1 MIGQTISHYRIVE
14 KLGGGGMGVVYKAED
29 TRLHRFVALKFLP
42 EEVARDPQTLARFQ
56 REAQAASALN
66 HPNICTI
73 YDIGEQDGEAFIAME
88 FLDGAT
94 LKHMV
99 AGRPLETEMLLSLGI
114 EIADALDAAHAAG
127 IIHRD
132 IKPANIFVTKRG
144 HAKVLDF
151 GLAKVA
157 LTTGSSGQ
165 VASANTMTAID
176 EQHLTSPGSTL
187 GTVAYMSPEQVR
199 GKELDGRSDLF
210 SFGVVLYEMA
220 TGALPFRGDT
230 SGIIFEAILNRTP
243 AAPVRLN
250 PDLPAKLEE
259 LINKALEKD
268 RELRYQHAGDI
279 RADLKRLQRET
290 QSGRA
295 PVAGS
300 TAQDDA
306 GVPPPLAHQ
315 ASSGKYKAAS
325 ASAITA
331 VNQPEPR
338 SRHWMVITAALIV
351 AVAVGAGIFF
361 WHSRANQLT
370 EKDSILL
377 ADFTNTTGD
386 PVFDGTLKTALQVSL
401 AQSPFLNLVSQQDV
415 ARTLKLMG
423 QPADAR
429 VTPEIGREIC
439 QRNGI
444 KALVH
449 GSIAS
454 LGSSYVITLEAL
466 NAATGSAIGE
476 EQTQAASKEKVLDA
490 LGDASTKLRSKLGES
505 LASIQKFD
513 KPLAEATTPSLDALK
528 MNTEASIRN
537 NNGDFLGAIEFSKH
551 AVELDP
557 NFAMGFRGLA
567 VEYSNLGQSETM
579 LPYIRK
585 AFELKNRASER
596 ERFAITS
603 DYYQYTGQIDKAVD
617 TYTEYKQV
625 YPRDERPRVNLAAT
639 YLSLGQF
646 DKALQNALEANQLS
660 PEKFNGYSVAAF
672 AYTALNRLDD
682 AKAVL
687 AEAQQ
692 RKLGAGVIHE
702 QLGTIALDQGDLATL
717 EKEDALAKASPQ
729 GEFDLLQR
737 DAGLAAAHGQMR
749 RSRDLFKQ
757 AEAAAQR
764 LELTESVVNS
774 ITYEAWIEAVIQNR
788 AEAIKGGDAALK
800 QSQAPSVMLSVA
812 DVYAR
817 AGEDARALQL
827 VEQVVKQRPDDVFVQ
842 LVNAPV
848 VRAVV
853 ELNHHGADKALDV
866 MKAAQAFDRANTESL
881 YTRASAL
888 LMAGKGPDAA
898 QEFQTILNLK
908 NSSPSDPTMSFA
920 QLGLAHAYALAGDA
934 AKSRSAY
941 QDFLALW
948 KDADPDIPLLKD
960 AKTEYAKLQ

>member
-29 TRLHRFVALKFLP
+29 TRLHRFIALKFLP

-66 HPNICTI
+66 HSNICTI

-99 AGRPLETEMLLSLGI
+99 AGRPMENEMLLSLGI

-144 HAKVLDF
+144 HAKILDF

-157 LTTGSSGQ
+157 PSTGSSSQ
-165 VASANTMTAID
+165 VASANTMTALE

-230 SGIIFEAILNRTP
+230 SGLIFEAILNRTP

-250 PDLPAKLEE
+250 PELPSKLEE
-259 LINKALEKD
+259 VINKALEKD
-268 RELRYQHAGDI
+268 RELRYQRAADL
-279 RADLKRLQRET
+279 RADLRRLQRET

-295 PVAGS
+295 AAASAV
-300 TAQDDA
+300 AQDDA
-306 GVPPPLAHQ
+306 EVVPTPIAHQ
-315 ASSGKYKAAS
+315 ASTGKHQAAS
-325 ASAITA
+325 ASAIAT
-331 VNQPEPR
+331 VSEPR
-338 SRHWMVITAALIV
+338 GRRWMVAAGLILV
-351 AVAVGAGIFF
+351 IAVVAGIFF
-361 WHSRANQLT
+361 WRSRANQLT

-377 ADFTNTTGD
+377 TDFTNTTGD
-386 PVFDGTLKTALQVSL
+386 PVFDGTLKTGLQVSL
-401 AQSPFLNLVSQQDV
+401 AQSPFLNLVPQQDV

-423 QPADAR
+423 QPPDAR
-429 VTPEIGREIC
+429 ITPEIGREIC
-439 QRNGI
+439 QRSGI

-466 NAATGSAIGE
+466 NTATGGSIGE
-476 EQTQAASKEKVLDA
+476 EQTQASSKEKVLDA
-490 LGDASTKLRSKLGES
+490 LGEASTKLRSKLGES

-513 KPLAEATTPSLDALK
+513 KPLAEATTPSLEALK

-551 AVELDP
+551 SLELDP
-557 NFAMGFRGLA
+557 NFAMGYRGLA

-579 LPYIRK
+579 LQYIRK
-585 AFELKNRASER
+585 AFELKDRASER

-603 DYYQYTGQIDKAVD
+603 DYYQYTGQIDKAID
-617 TYTEYKQV
+617 TYNEYKQV
-625 YPRDERPRVNLAAT
+625 YPRDERPRVNLAVT

-646 DKALQNALEANQLS
+646 DKALENALEANQLS

-672 AYTALNRLDD
+672 AYSAMNRLDD

-692 RKLGAGVIHE
+692 RKLGAAIIHE
-702 QLGTIALDQGDLATL
+702 QLGAIALAQGDHATL
-717 EKEDALAKASPQ
+717 EKEDVLARASPQ
-729 GEFDLLQR
+729 GEFDLIQR
-737 DAGLAAAHGQMR
+737 DAALAAAHGQMR

-757 AEAAAQR
+757 AEAVAQR

-774 ITYEAWIEAVIQNR
+774 ITYEALLEAIVQNR
-788 AEAIKGGDAALK
+788 TEAIKGADAALK
-800 QSQAPSVMLSVA
+800 ESQTPSVMRSAA

-817 AGEDARALQL
+817 AGEDAKALQMI
-827 VEQVVKQRPDDVFVQ
+827 EQVVKQRPDDLFVQ
-842 LVNAPV
+842 SVNAPM
-848 VRAVV
+848 VRAVL
-853 ELNHHGADKALDV
+853 ELNHHATDKALEL

-888 LMAGKGPDAA
+888 LMAGRGPEAA
-898 QEFQTILNLK
+898 HEFQTILNLK
-908 NSSPSDPTMSFA
+908 NSSPSDPAMSFA
-920 QLGLAHAYALAGDA
+920 QLGLARAYALAGDR

-948 KDADPDIPLLKD
+948 KDADPEIPLLKQ
-960 AKTEYAKLQ
+960 AQSEYAKLQ